1 MKRFLFFLL
10 IGLAA
15 SSTVFAQKKG
25 DVMYVA
31 VKSVNVKSSKGF
43 FASTKGTLSYGTQV
57 TVQSVSGSKVEVTA
71 GNLTGWV
78 DGSSLTSKRITA
90 STAST
95 SASAKEIALA
105 GKGFNEE
112 IEGVYKAENANLE
125 QAYIAIDAVE
135 SVVVDNNALK
145 QFIVDGKLAG
155 AEENN

>member
-1 MKRFLFFLL
+1 MKRLLFFLL

-15 SSTVFAQKKG
+15 LSSAFAQKKG
-25 DVMYVA
+25 GVMYVA
-31 VKSVNVKSSKGF
+31 VKSVNVQSSKGF
-43 FASTKGTLSYGTQV
+43 FASTTGTLSYGTQV
-57 TVQSVSGSKVEVTA
+57 TVQSVNGSKIEVTD
-71 GNLTGWV
+71 GTLTGWV

-112 IEGVYKAENANLE
+112 IEGTYRTENANLE
-125 QAYIAIDAVE
+125 EAYAAIGAVE
-135 SVVVDNNALK
+135 SVAVDNDTLK
-145 QFIVDGKLAG
+145 QFIVDGRLAG

>member
-10 IGLAA
+10 VCLAA
-15 SSTVFAQKKG
+15 SSSLFAQKKG

-31 VKSVNVKSSKGF
+31 VKSVNVKSSTGF
-43 FASTKGTLSYGTQV
+43 FASTKGTLSYGAQV
-57 TVQSVSGSKVEVTA
+57 TVRSVSGSKVEVAA
-71 GNLTGWV
+71 GTLTGWV
-78 DGSSLTSKRITA
+78 ASSALTSKRITV

-112 IEGVYKAENANLE
+112 VEGVYRTENANLDR
-125 QAYIAIDAVE
+125 AYAAIGAVE
-135 SVVVDNNALK
+135 SIVVDDEALK

-155 AEENN
+155 VEENN